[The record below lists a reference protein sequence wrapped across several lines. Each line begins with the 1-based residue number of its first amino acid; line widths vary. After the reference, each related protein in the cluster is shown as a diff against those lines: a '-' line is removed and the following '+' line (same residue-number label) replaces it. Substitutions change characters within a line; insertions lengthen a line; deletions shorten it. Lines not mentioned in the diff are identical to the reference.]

1 MTETNQKILDMIL
14 KNATTNEISSA
25 TGLSNKQLF
34 YRLNLLKA
42 KGYNFSKKYYDDGEI
57 TYKLQKGIQAQK
69 EISLI
74 TSPKNQ
80 QIRLVFISDL
90 HLASIK
96 DRVDLLN
103 QVYEFCSKEG
113 IHIIIN
119 SGDMVDGFLGYAIK
133 KYTSFEQQIE
143 YMLKVY
149 PYDKNIL
156 NFTCLG
162 NHEADALE
170 RTGQNLETILEIKR
184 HDIIPLGYG
193 IGKLKIKNDEIIIKH
208 PKTNLSK
215 NVDISNNNLVIY
227 GHSHRAKTEVHEN
240 RVNLFVP
247 TLSDLQ
253 CHQGVFPGF
262 MKATIEFYN
271 GIFING
277 NFEQYIMID
286 KIYKVNESSY
296 DLYYGKDLEQ
306 KNIKYE
312 EDRDVL
318 KKEQPNK
325 QKEKKLIQ
333 QNSRLSQIDKFNKRY
348 NK

>member
-1 MTETNQKILDMIL
+1 MTEINQKILDMIL
-14 KNATTNEISSA
+14 KNATVNEISSE

-42 KGYNFSKKYYDDGEI
+42 KGFNFSKKYYSDGEI
-57 TYKLQKGIQAQK
+57 TYKLQKGFPTEK

-74 TSPKNQ
+74 TSPKEQ
-80 QIRLVFISDL
+80 QIKLVFISDL

-103 QVYEFCSKEG
+103 QVYDFCSKKG

-119 SGDMVDGFLGYAIK
+119 GGDMLDGFLGYATK

-227 GHSHRAKTEVHEN
+227 GHSHRAKNEVHQN
-240 RVNLFVP
+240 RVNLYVP

-253 CHQGVFPGF
+253 RYQGIFPGF
-262 MKATIEFYN
+262 IKATIDFHN
-271 GIFING
+271 GILING

-296 DLYYGKDLEQ
+296 DLYYGKNLEQ
-306 KNIKYE
+306 NNIKYE
-312 EDRDVL
+312 EDRDVS
-318 KKEQPNK
+318 KKEQPK
-325 QKEKKLIQ
+325 KIKEKNLIQ
-333 QNSRLSQIDKFNKRY
+333 QNSRLNQIDKFNKRY
-348 NK
+348 NR

>member
-14 KNATTNEISSA
+14 KNATANEISSE
-25 TGLSNKQLF
+25 TGLSSKQLF

-42 KGYNFSKKYYDDGEI
+42 KGFNFSKKYYSDGEI
-57 TYKLQKGIQAQK
+57 TYKLQKGFQTEK

-74 TSPKNQ
+74 TSPNEQ
-80 QIRLVFISDL
+80 QIRLIFISDL

-103 QVYEFCSKEG
+103 QVYEFCSKED

-133 KYTSFEQQIE
+133 KYTSFEKQIE

-162 NHEADALE
+162 NHESDALE

-208 PKTNLSK
+208 PKTNFSK
-215 NVDISNNNLVIY
+215 NIDISNNNLVIY
-227 GHSHRAKTEVHEN
+227 GHSHRAKNEVHEN
-240 RVNLFVP
+240 RVNLYVP

-253 CHQGVFPGF
+253 RHQGVFPGF
-262 MKATIEFYN
+262 IKATIEFHN

-296 DLYYGKDLEQ
+296 DLYYGKNLEQ
-306 KNIKYE
+306 NNIKYE
-312 EDRDVL
+312 EDRDDS

-325 QKEKKLIQ
+325 IKEKKLIQ
-333 QNSRLSQIDKFNKRY
+333 QNSRLSQTEKFNKRY
-348 NK
+348 NR